1 MCQLCN
7 MVGHSAY
14 MCSKLSDRPKCGK
27 CGKGHKTK
35 NYGLKCFYCFG
46 LGHIEERCWKKN
58 GRRLVVVAYYFEVL
72 INDEK
77 ATLAKLSQL

>member
-1 MCQLCN
+1 
-7 MVGHSAY
+7 
-14 MCSKLSDRPKCGK
+14 
-27 CGKGHKTK
+27 
-35 NYGLKCFYCFG
+35 

-58 GRRLVVVAYYFEVL
+58 GRRLVVVAYYFKVL